1 MIKILRKWVRYNAI
15 GLMGLGLQL
24 ILLFLLT
31 RFVHLNYFVA
41 TLFAVQCALIHNFLW
56 HQRYTWKENVVC
68 SKKESVM
75 RFVRFN
81 SSSGTLAIISNL
93 GFTALLVQIVHLPL
107 VVCNLMAIGIC
118 NVANFLFANNFVF
131 QPSNNA

>member
-1 MIKILRKWVRYNAI
+1 VRYNAI

-24 ILLFLLT
+24 ILLYFLT
-31 RFVHLNYFVA
+31 QFVHLNYFVA

-56 HQRYTWKENVVC
+56 HQRWTWKENAVR

-93 GFTALLVQIVHLPL
+93 GFTALLFQVVHLPI

-118 NVANFLFANNFVF
+118 NVANFLFANTFVF
-131 QPSNNA
+131 QQSNNA

>member
-56 HQRYTWKENVVC
+56 HQRYTWKENVVR